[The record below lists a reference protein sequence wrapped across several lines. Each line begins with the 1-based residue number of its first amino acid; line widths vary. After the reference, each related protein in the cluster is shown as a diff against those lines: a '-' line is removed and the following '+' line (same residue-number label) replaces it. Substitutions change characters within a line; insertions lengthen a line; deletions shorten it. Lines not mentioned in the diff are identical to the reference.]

1 MGRQSSKRV
10 IPSQRPRPAS
20 LAAKGS
26 LVIARPVRRLVVAI
40 RWPCAA
46 IHLLRTLTTSSWR
59 RRSLRT
65 CVCAAGV
72 GVGIRSPVK
81 MSVTMQFLGNTD
93 CHTSDV
99 GHWFAMT
106 KTDFVYSLKS
116 RPVGRLFDIYRFN
129 LRISSPTKGIV
140 RNSPAR
146 REQIWGVYFFCSSS
160 SLRLVEMML
169 RRPETRRVF
178 KRV

>member
-1 MGRQSSKRV
+1 MQQKAARLGGFLMDRQSSKRV

-40 RWPCAA
+40 RWPFAA

-65 CVCAAGV
+65 CVCAEGV

-106 KTDFVYSLKS
+106 ETDV
-116 RPVGRLFDIYRFN
+116 V
-129 LRISSPTKGIV
+129 
-140 RNSPAR
+140 
-146 REQIWGVYFFCSSS
+146 S
-160 SLRLVEMML
+160 SLQRAIARCNKHESPIAKCISQWTIIRSHKNGQENGARVPGRDRDRL
-169 RRPETRRVF
+169 
-178 KRV
+178 